1 MTHSSKTLSPRTGGR
16 FITIEGTEGVG
27 KSTNIAL
34 VREIVARYG
43 HEVLMTREPG
53 GTGTGERVREIL
65 LDKDEQQ
72 MTAMTELLLMFA
84 ARAQHVEEVIR
95 PAVENGIWV
104 ISDRFTDSSYAY
116 QGGGRE
122 LGSRPVEL
130 LESLVLGD
138 FRPDLTLV
146 LDVDVETGLA
156 RATSEAEA
164 DRFESEHRAFFER
177 VRAAFV
183 ERAALP
189 GCHLIDASQ
198 SIERVQADIQSIM
211 EDFCRGN

>member
-138 FRPDLTLV
+138 FRSMLKQDLRGRHLKRKPIGSNPS
-146 LDVDVETGLA
+146 TG
-156 RATSEAEA
+156 
-164 DRFESEHRAFFER
+164 RFSKESEQLLSKGRPSPDAISSMR
-177 VRAAFV
+177 VSR
-183 ERAALP
+183 
-189 GCHLIDASQ
+189 
-198 SIERVQADIQSIM
+198 
-211 EDFCRGN
+211 